1 MSEPVLFSFDRREGD
16 MAVLV
21 DEEGISYPVPLT
33 ALPENSREGMMFRRM
48 GDTFVAD
55 EDAAAAR
62 RRRVLEL
69 QNRLRRRQ

>member
-1 MSEPVLFSFDRREGD
+1 MTDGALLSFDRREGD
-16 MAVLV
+16 LAVLV
-21 DEEGISYPVPLT
+21 DEEGIGYPVPIT

-69 QNRLRRRQ
+69 QNRLRRRK

>member
-1 MSEPVLFSFDRREGD
+1 MNEQALLSFDRREGD
-16 MAVLV
+16 LAVLV

-55 EDAAAAR
+55 EDAAEVR

-69 QNRLRRRQ
+69 QNRLRRRK

>member
-1 MSEPVLFSFDRREGD
+1 MTDGALLSFDRREGD
-16 MAVLV
+16 LAVLV
-21 DEEGISYPVPLT
+21 DEEGIGYPVPIT

-55 EDAAAAR
+55 EDAATAR

-69 QNRLRRRQ
+69 QNRLRRRK